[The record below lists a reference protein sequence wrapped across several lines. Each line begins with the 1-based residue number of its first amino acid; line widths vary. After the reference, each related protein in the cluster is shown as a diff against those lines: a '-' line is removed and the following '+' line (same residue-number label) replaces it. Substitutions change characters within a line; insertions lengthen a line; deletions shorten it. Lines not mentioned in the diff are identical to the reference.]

1 MAGAQGERIIM
12 SSQADVRS
20 IDSLKELRVALA
32 LYEEDATA
40 ALGQVEFEVK
50 RTARWLIEDRPIYWQ
65 EQIKRRREQVA
76 MAKSELFRRKL
87 QERPDYAP
95 PMSEQKENLRQAE
108 ASLQEAEKRLVMV
121 RKWQPMFNQ
130 AVLEYHGSV
139 QRIKDLTATD
149 VPSAVNLLGRLIDA
163 LETYLQLAPPTLG
176 SALEGGPSTA
186 SEPLVSIATAMLDE
200 DAAQAA
206 AKGAETAAPDPPAAR
221 DDHETDEPSESRMN
235 S

>member
-1 MAGAQGERIIM
+1 MIM

-32 LYEEDATA
+32 LYEEDAAA
-40 ALGQVEFEVK
+40 ALGAVESEVK
-50 RTARWLIEDRPIYWQ
+50 RTARWLVEDRPIYWQ

-87 QERPDYAP
+87 QERPDHAP

-108 ASLQEAEKRLVMV
+108 ASLQEAERRLVMV

-130 AVLEYHGSV
+130 AVLEYHASV
-139 QRIKDLTATD
+139 QRVKDITAND

-163 LETYLQLAPPTLG
+163 LESYLRVAPPSPSLTAEG
-176 SALEGGPSTA
+176 STTMA
-186 SEPLVSIATAMLDE
+186 SEPLISIATTMLDQE
-200 DAAQAA
+200 AAQAA
-206 AKGAETAAPDPPAAR
+206 ETPDSAGGNDIAQR
-221 DDHETDEPSESRMN
+221 NNEETEETM
-235 S
+235 